1 MHNKDPM
8 DRFEFSISLTVRVS
22 DLNYGNHV
30 GYQNFFSY
38 FQEAR
43 IAYLEKIGYS
53 EMDIEGYGMIVGEA
67 NCKYKQELFLNDR
80 IQIECG
86 IREMK
91 SKLFTMHYQISKEG
105 VICAEGFTKNLCYDY
120 QAKKVVRL
128 PDRFIERIQSFEGKA
143 QA

>member
-1 MHNKDPM
+1 MDPIK
-8 DRFEFSISLTVRVS
+8 FSIFLDVRVS

-43 IAYLEKIGYS
+43 IAYLEQFGYS
-53 EMDIEGYGMIVGEA
+53 EMNIEGYGMIVGEA

-80 IQIECG
+80 IRIACC

-91 SKLFTMHYQISKEG
+91 SKLFVMQYEITKDGST
-105 VICAEGFTKNLCYDY
+105 CAEGFTKNLCYDY
-120 QAKKVVRL
+120 QAKKVSRL
-128 PDRFIERIQSFEGKA
+128 PDAFVQNITSFEKI
-143 QA
+143 